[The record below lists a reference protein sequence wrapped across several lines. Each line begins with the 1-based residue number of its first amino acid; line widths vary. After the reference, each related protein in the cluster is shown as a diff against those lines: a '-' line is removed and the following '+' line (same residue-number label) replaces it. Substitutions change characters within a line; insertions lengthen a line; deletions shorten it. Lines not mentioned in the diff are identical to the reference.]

1 MYKLIEFLRR
11 IYVAVLFVVFEAIAI
26 GYYAHSSNYTQAK
39 LLTRSNQVVGGVNG
53 IFADIRSYFT
63 LGRENERLL
72 ERVAV
77 LEEELAFYRRS
88 AADSVRTD
96 LLHDMGEKPY
106 ELTVARV
113 ISNSINKNRNFIV
126 LDRGERDGVEKGMGV
141 LSPEGAMVGYVA
153 ASSDR
158 HAVAVSIL
166 NTSFNASGKLAGDDY
181 FGSIYW
187 AGDDRYHVR
196 MKELSK
202 YARVTEGE
210 EVVSS
215 GFSQYFPAD
224 VLRATTTF
232 PPAHCGANTLSVQKQ
247 KALPFLQ
254 IPTGKCSAS
263 GAFFPKKKTALWM
276 VFSAPGP

>member
-141 LSPEGAMVGYVA
+141 LSPERAMVGYV
-153 ASSDR
+153 
-158 HAVAVSIL
+158 
-166 NTSFNASGKLAGDDY
+166 Y

-224 VLRATTTF
+224 VLIGYVESFSLADTQMAYDVVIRLAVDVSQLTDVILVR
-232 PPAHCGANTLSVQKQ
+232 NRDIEDVQELEAEAERQ
-247 KALPFLQ
+247 NRR
-254 IPTGKCSAS
+254 
-263 GAFFPKKKTALWM
+263 
-276 VFSAPGP
+276 

>member
-53 IFADIRSYFT
+53 IFADIRSYLT
-63 LGRENERLL
+63 L
-72 ERVAV
+72 
-77 LEEELAFYRRS
+77 
-88 AADSVRTD
+88 DSVRTD

-224 VLRATTTF
+224 VLIGYVESFSLADTQMAYDVVIRLAVDVSQLTDVILVR
-232 PPAHCGANTLSVQKQ
+232 NRDIEDVQELEAEAERQ
-247 KALPFLQ
+247 NRR
-254 IPTGKCSAS
+254 
-263 GAFFPKKKTALWM
+263 
-276 VFSAPGP
+276 

>member
-11 IYVAVLFVVFEAIAI
+11 IYVVVLFVVLEAIAI
-26 GYYAHSSNYTQAK
+26 GYYAHSSNYAQAK
-39 LLTRSNQVVGGVNG
+39 LLTRSNQVVGGVYG
-53 IFADIRSYFT
+53 IFSDIRSYFR

-72 ERVAV
+72 GRVAV
-77 LEEELAFYRRS
+77 LEEELARYRKS
-88 AADSVRTD
+88 EADSARTT
-96 LLHDMGEKPY
+96 LLQDMGPKPF

-126 LDRGERDGVEKGMGV
+126 LDRGQRDGVEKGMGV

-153 ASSDR
+153 AASER
-158 HAVAVSIL
+158 HAVVVSIL

-187 AGDDRYHVR
+187 GGEDRYHVR

-210 EVVSS
+210 EVIST
-215 GFSQYFPAD
+215 GFSQYFPAEVLIGYVESYALSDTQMAYD
-224 VLRATTTF
+224 VVIRLAVDVSQLTDVILVRNREIGDVHQLEAD
-232 PPAHCGANTLSVQKQ
+232 AERQNRK
-247 KALPFLQ
+247 
-254 IPTGKCSAS
+254 
-263 GAFFPKKKTALWM
+263 
-276 VFSAPGP
+276 

>member
-215 GFSQYFPAD
+215 GFRSIFR
-224 VLRATTTF
+224 LT
-232 PPAHCGANTLSVQKQ
+232 C
-247 KALPFLQ
+247 
-254 IPTGKCSAS
+254 
-263 GAFFPKKKTALWM
+263 
-276 VFSAPGP
+276 

>member
-1 MYKLIEFLRR
+1 MRTLR
-11 IYVAVLFVVFEAIAI
+11 IIA
-26 GYYAHSSNYTQAK
+26 QAK

-53 IFADIRSYFT
+53 IFATFAPILPWGAKTNACWSVSPYSRRSW
-63 LGRENERLL
+63 L
-72 ERVAV
+72 
-77 LEEELAFYRRS
+77 FYRRS

-224 VLRATTTF
+224 VLIGYVESFSLADTQMAYDVVIRLAVDVSQLTDVILVR
-232 PPAHCGANTLSVQKQ
+232 NRDIEDVQELEAEAERQ
-247 KALPFLQ
+247 NRR
-254 IPTGKCSAS
+254 
-263 GAFFPKKKTALWM
+263 
-276 VFSAPGP
+276 

>member
-1 MYKLIEFLRR
+1 M
-11 IYVAVLFVVFEAIAI
+11 
-26 GYYAHSSNYTQAK
+26 
-39 LLTRSNQVVGGVNG
+39 
-53 IFADIRSYFT
+53 
-63 LGRENERLL
+63 
-72 ERVAV
+72 
-77 LEEELAFYRRS
+77 
-88 AADSVRTD
+88 
-96 LLHDMGEKPY
+96 
-106 ELTVARV
+106 

-166 NTSFNASGKLAGDDY
+166 NTSFNASGKLAGSDY

-224 VLRATTTF
+224 VLIGYVESFSLADTQMAYDVVIRLAVDVSQLTDVILVR
-232 PPAHCGANTLSVQKQ
+232 NRDIEDVQELEAEAERQ
-247 KALPFLQ
+247 NRR
-254 IPTGKCSAS
+254 
-263 GAFFPKKKTALWM
+263 
-276 VFSAPGP
+276 

>member
-1 MYKLIEFLRR
+1 
-11 IYVAVLFVVFEAIAI
+11 
-26 GYYAHSSNYTQAK
+26 
-39 LLTRSNQVVGGVNG
+39 
-53 IFADIRSYFT
+53 
-63 LGRENERLL
+63 
-72 ERVAV
+72 
-77 LEEELAFYRRS
+77 
-88 AADSVRTD
+88 
-96 LLHDMGEKPY
+96 
-106 ELTVARV
+106 
-113 ISNSINKNRNFIV
+113 
-126 LDRGERDGVEKGMGV
+126 MGV

-224 VLRATTTF
+224 VLIGYVESFRWPIPRWLTT
-232 PPAHCGANTLSVQKQ
+232 
-247 KALPFLQ
+247 
-254 IPTGKCSAS
+254 
-263 GAFFPKKKTALWM
+263 W
-276 VFSAPGP
+276 

>member
-1 MYKLIEFLRR
+1 M
-11 IYVAVLFVVFEAIAI
+11 
-26 GYYAHSSNYTQAK
+26 
-39 LLTRSNQVVGGVNG
+39 VGGVNG

-77 LEEELAFYRRS
+77 LEEELDFYRRS

-181 FGSIYW
+181 FARSTG
-187 AGDDRYHVR
+187 
-196 MKELSK
+196 
-202 YARVTEGE
+202 RVTIAT
-210 EVVSS
+210 SS
-215 GFSQYFPAD
+215 GRNCPNMPA
-224 VLRATTTF
+224 LRREE
-232 PPAHCGANTLSVQKQ
+232 GG
-247 KALPFLQ
+247 FLRFRS
-254 IPTGKCSAS
+254 IFRLTC
-263 GAFFPKKKTALWM
+263 
-276 VFSAPGP
+276 